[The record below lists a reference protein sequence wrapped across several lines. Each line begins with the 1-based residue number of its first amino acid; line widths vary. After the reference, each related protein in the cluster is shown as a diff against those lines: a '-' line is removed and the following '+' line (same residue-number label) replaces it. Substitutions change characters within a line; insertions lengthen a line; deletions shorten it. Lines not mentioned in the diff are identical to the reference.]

1 MALPSSPYESMRV
14 VNICCEKILMHIVFQ
29 VSVLNDRVNEAMLL
43 KFGQIVDLEKLEVLS
58 SNPIIDERRQQLRE
72 LELQANREMAWV
84 QEKID
89 QKKRE
94 LVRMVKENTQR
105 LNRMHDLITT
115 RTQME
120 ERLDARQRSMVSEG
134 REGGK
139 SRRAGGQGGREGGRE
154 GGAGAG
160 RQASRREEG
169 WKGGGGGREGGRAN
183 RKEEGWK
190 GKGRWG
196 GWGGGGEGGREG

>member
-72 LELQANREMAWV
+72 LELQANREMARV

-139 SRRAGGQGGREGGRE
+139 SRRAGREGGRE
-154 GGAGAG
+154 GQAGG
-160 RQASRREEG
+160 
-169 WKGGGGGREGGRAN
+169 
-183 RKEEGWK
+183 
-190 GKGRWG
+190 
-196 GWGGGGEGGREG
+196 